1 MTRNSKQDP
10 ERYNTTE
17 EQLLQFEK
25 LLLSFEG
32 QLLDG
37 LIYQNCIEQEFDF
50 PGVVEVRSNDVF
62 ENEFMHNIK
71 EMYSRMTA
79 RTGDLNEVYQ
89 RKHFIGL
96 CALYAFY
103 FTLFR
108 KPNDKKFFKAMWEL
122 HKIIPMI
129 HLCGNVVWFPT
140 DFLTKKVAFMVK
152 NTIGNPSIRKFQQQ
166 FVAEMDKTILR
177 YYILLIL
184 YFY

>member
-1 MTRNSKQDP
+1 MTKNIKQDP
-10 ERYNTTE
+10 TKYGSEE
-17 EQLLQFEK
+17 EQLLLFEK
-25 LLLSFEG
+25 LLLSLEG

-37 LIYQNCIEQEFDF
+37 LIYQNCVEQEFDF
-50 PGVVEVRSNDVF
+50 PGLVEVRANDVF
-62 ENEFMHNIK
+62 EQEFMYNIK

-96 CALYAFY
+96 CALYGFY

-108 KPNDKKFFKAMWEL
+108 KPNDKKFFKAVWEL

-140 DFLTKKVAFMVK
+140 DFLTKKVPFMVK
-152 NTIGNPSIRKFQQQ
+152 NTIGVPDIRKFQIS
-166 FVAEMDKTILR
+166 FITELDKGFIGWVLS
-177 YYILLIL
+177 
-184 YFY
+184 